1 MQVTKPLMNTESE
14 SWECQ
19 LLKMSPAKE
28 LYIIFLMQMEGNI
41 NSIEEGTSNLSEM
54 VDQCCCPEQEDQSIT
69 NSLIRMVDMY
79 MQRKSLNFIK
89 FQIAVYIHYPF

>member
-1 MQVTKPLMNTESE
+1 MSTFENVTGQRTIHNISN
-14 SWECQ
+14 
-19 LLKMSPAKE
+19 AK
-28 LYIIFLMQMEGNI
+28 LQMEGNI